1 MSRKICKNCKLFV
14 EKGIDTC
21 PSCKGHQF
29 GENFKGR
36 IFILDPEKSEIAKR
50 MGIAYPGE
58 YAIKVS

>member
-14 EKGIDTC
+14 DKNVSTC

-36 IFILDPEKSEIAKR
+36 IFILEPGKSEVAKK
-50 MGIAYPGE
+50 MEITYPGE